1 MDSDFII
8 INYRT
13 GEITVKKALKIFNS
27 ASAVILILFGAFYT
41 VASSAY
47 FNTAN
52 APLMIIGIP
61 SIIFAA
67 GLLRSQL
74 KNENG
79 EIRDVD
85 GEKIFLEPSKW
96 SPALALIVFGIH
108 IFMLP
113 NIIIATDAP
122 FYINVF
128 CYCTTALSAVL
139 TVTALVRQKLLGKA
153 EKLKKRV
160 IAIIIIALIAIAAS
174 AGKYALFANTQQTI
188 DAAENALEYTKNLSP
203 TELSDELPA
212 AETIR
217 NEITTAVGETVYYC
231 LEKGTE
237 QKTDAS
243 GRTYTDLIYYVWTTT
258 DISVSQYKYRLYD
271 DGTATFAFATSID
284 GVSAYDF
291 SNSKYFTWEYK

>member
-1 MDSDFII
+1 M
-8 INYRT
+8 
-13 GEITVKKALKIFNS
+13 KKALKIFNS

-41 VASSAY
+41 VASSAL
-47 FNTAN
+47 FTTAN

-61 SIIFAA
+61 SILFSA

-74 KNENG
+74 KSDEG
-79 EIRDVD
+79 EIRDVE
-85 GEKIFLEPSKW
+85 GEKIYLEPGKW
-96 SPALALIVFGIH
+96 SPALSLIVFAVH

-113 NIIIATDAP
+113 NIIIATDGP

-139 TVTALVRQKLLGKA
+139 VVTTLVKQKILGKA
-153 EKLKKRV
+153 ESLKKRTIAIVV
-160 IAIIIIALIAIAAS
+160 IAIIVIAAS
-174 AGKYALFANTQQTI
+174 VGKYALFANTQQNI
-188 DAAENALEYTKNLSP
+188 DNAESALEYTKNLSP
-203 TELSDELPA
+203 TELSEDLPA

-217 NEITTAVGETVYYC
+217 NEITSAVGTTVYYA

-243 GRTYTDLIYYVWTTT
+243 GKNYTDLIYYVWTPE
-258 DISVSQYKYRLYD
+258 DIQISEYKYRLYD
-271 DGTATFAFATSID
+271 DGTATFAFATSLQ

-291 SNSKYFTWEYK
+291 SNFKYFTWEYGENATQE